1 MLLLYTLETPYL
13 RPFYTPATFKHYSKN
28 LAIRWRQ
35 DTEVLTE
42 KVRNQTGTKRLWVY
56 LPLQDNSSN
65 YNYNHGFIE
74 TVIRYQMTPTL
85 TSVERSPNF
94 MERPTGEIVKIW
106 RNFNFLWFPVLDDSK
121 TSKLFE
127 EKFGIPMAMHR
138 VSRVEKFEDR
148 IKLFSAVK

>member
-1 MLLLYTLETPYL
+1 M
-13 RPFYTPATFKHYSKN
+13 
-28 LAIRWRQ
+28 RWRQ
-35 DTEVLTE
+35 DTEALTE
-42 KVRNQTGTKRLWVY
+42 KIRNQTGTKRLWVY
-56 LPLQDNSSN
+56 LPLQDNSSD
-65 YNYNHGFIE
+65 YLYNHGFME

-106 RNFNFLWFPVLDDSK
+106 KNFNFLWFPVLDDSK

>member
-1 MLLLYTLETPYL
+1 ME
-13 RPFYTPATFKHYSKN
+13 
-28 LAIRWRQ
+28 I
-35 DTEVLTE
+35 LTE
-42 KVRNQTGTKRLWVY
+42 KVRDQTGMKRLWVH
-56 LPLQDNSSN
+56 LPLQDNGSN
-65 YNYNHGFIE
+65 YLYNHSFMA
-74 TVIRYQMTPTL
+74 TVIRYQMTPTP

-94 MERPTGEIVKIW
+94 MERPTGEIVEIW
-106 RNFNFLWFPVLDDSK
+106 KNFNFLWFPVLDDSK